1 MWGSSQFLLW
11 QAHFKAWFVNILE
24 GAGRKWQWV
33 SETFCR
39 NETSEKE
46 VEGALWRGLD
56 GWRVVWS
63 TQGQWGDVF
72 KSVKLCGPQPS
83 SAWRG
88 ESGVKSAGTASCA
101 SIPTLR
107 AAHRVIDSCA
117 QVTAHKSKHIPLR
130 QTLTSPTWNFHAR
143 KSSGQVSAEA
153 LRESSVSPERAV
165 LPGLLVTTLPP
176 SAAGRKSSRHRAR
189 RVPATEGPS
198 QPPPA
203 PGSSCGNAGYF
214 IKCFPTSALS
224 KMIPVGRDFS
234 HRNTCL

>member
-1 MWGSSQFLLW
+1 MTVGFRNVLQKRNFREGGWGGS
-11 QAHFKAWFVNILE
+11 LE
-24 GAGRKWQWV
+24 GFGW
-33 SETFCR
+33 
-39 NETSEKE
+39 
-46 VEGALWRGLD
+46 VEGGLKYTRSVTASAQMSLRVLNYVARSLLQRD
-56 GWRVVWS
+56 G
-63 TQGQWGDVF
+63 
-72 KSVKLCGPQPS
+72 
-83 SAWRG
+83 G

-107 AAHRVIDSCA
+107 AAQRVIDSCA

-214 IKCFPTSALS
+214 IKCSPTSALS